1 MKECKDCNRWHKVYW
16 DWKEWINSIYPT
28 ALKWLILSL
37 IFIILIIFD
46 EQADKAVVN
55 ILTSVYTGILS
66 SVIVTVLIQKRQDK
80 LSMEKKRAVLFDAGF
95 LLDEF
100 SKNYQALETKNDCL
114 EVYRTCKKAASYLS
128 NLYTNHVDVFDV
140 MELNYLR
147 AINASLVFIN
157 KLANANSSE
166 LVKSNE
172 LTIEV
177 AETYSEMVGKLIDN
191 LLNLIIKW
199 NCDGI
204 IDIKLR

>member
-1 MKECKDCNRWHKVYW
+1 MENLTGGTPPVRYLPCVVPCKLY
-16 DWKEWINSIYPT
+16 
-28 ALKWLILSL
+28 
-37 IFIILIIFD
+37 FIFD

-100 SKNYQALETKNDCL
+100 SKNYQALETTDDWL

-147 AINASLVFIN
+147 EINASLVFIN

-166 LVKSNE
+166 LMKSNE

-177 AETYSEMVGKLIDN
+177 AETYSEMVGKSIDN

>member
-80 LSMEKKRAVLFDAGF
+80 LSMEKK
-95 LLDEF
+95 
-100 SKNYQALETKNDCL
+100 
-114 EVYRTCKKAASYLS
+114 
-128 NLYTNHVDVFDV
+128 
-140 MELNYLR
+140 
-147 AINASLVFIN
+147 
-157 KLANANSSE
+157 
-166 LVKSNE
+166 
-172 LTIEV
+172 
-177 AETYSEMVGKLIDN
+177 
-191 LLNLIIKW
+191 
-199 NCDGI
+199 
-204 IDIKLR
+204 

>member
-1 MKECKDCNRWHKVYW
+1 MVTKKKTRFFK
-16 DWKEWINSIYPT
+16 
-28 ALKWLILSL
+28 SL
-37 IFIILIIFD
+37 RFRIFIILIIFD

-100 SKNYQALETKNDCL
+100 SKNYQALETKDDWL

-147 AINASLVFIN
+147 EINASLVFIN

-166 LVKSNE
+166 LMKSNE